1 MSDADNAAFGATV
14 TPSKVRDENAEPDAG
29 LPVAGPERYVVDR
42 ELGQGGQSVVFAAR
56 DTALNRDVALK
67 TARMHGSA
75 AVSFVREARITGQL
89 EHPGIVPVH
98 ELGRTEQGEYYCTQK
113 LVRGRTFRRALEEA
127 TTLEARLALLPH
139 FIDLCH
145 AVAYAHSREVVH
157 RDLKPENVMVG
168 EFGETV
174 VLDWGVAR
182 VLGGAENLPEE
193 LDRIENVKPLQT
205 VRRLAGVTSGS
216 TQQGSVVGTPLYM
229 SPEQARGEIHLID
242 ARSDV
247 WSLGVM
253 LYELLAFVR
262 PFEARDVRS
271 LLLDVGRGHFRSLKD
286 VAPEAPPELAAI
298 VDNALQVERE
308 KRPSDARGLAS
319 QLSDFRAGKR
329 VASYQY
335 TSWELLKRFVLR
347 NRALTAVSI
356 VALISLGISELY
368 AWSLVGQR
376 DASLSD
382 SRARIGAAMMM
393 QAQGAERIG
402 DWNHALTAYEA
413 AAADG
418 APGAQTAAA
427 VFRPW
432 GSALRK
438 LNGVIP
444 VAASGAG
451 AFDVESGFA
460 LLGTPGRGMFS
471 IDDDTNWRLIE
482 GTTELERKPLP
493 AVVAPAGRWWAVK
506 SATVRLTTAEG
517 THVTL
522 AGTEHAV
529 ELAFSTDDGAVLA
542 VASPGTLQLF
552 EAPSGSAVRTLSPAP
567 ESPTA
572 LAVSGVAVAVAGA
585 DGSLRWWGA
594 DPLVHELSEKGG
606 EVTALAF
613 SSDQRLLFAG
623 DDGSE
628 VRVIDTTSGA
638 QLRTLS
644 GHAHRVTALALAPHG
659 QWLASASVDGSVLL
673 WDLGT
678 WKLLARFDPE
688 GDELKAVSFSADG
701 RQLGALDRAGRR
713 FEWKVQGLAE
723 HLPFA
728 SLGEGPVWALAA
740 GSEGAVWA
748 RTPQDLALVGGD
760 GEERWR
766 QAGVKGND
774 VLPVESG
781 LLVGKPGQIDLHSD
795 VDGTVSETSSP
806 CRATVWTFARAPDGE
821 TLWVG
826 CGSEV
831 LALDATTLKPKGSPI
846 RARTAVRRVAISP
859 NGERLAWISEDGSG
873 ALVVLPSQREEEAWS
888 GRQNQAVAF
897 DPKGKVLVTAGEDG
911 VVLRQAQS
919 GVELRKLS
927 LKDLRVRQLGF
938 VLDGSAIWAAG
949 ADGLFLWSLEGG
961 PQIDLPGVHAELS
974 AATPTLDGKGLWL
987 ADVTGKIFL
996 YRFGE

>member
-1 MSDADNAAFGATV
+1 MSDADNAGLGATV
-14 TPSKVRDENAEPDAG
+14 TPPRVRDGNGEPEEA
-29 LPVAGPERYVVDR
+29 LPVAGPERYVVDH

-67 TARMHGSA
+67 TARQNGSA

-98 ELGRTEQGEYYCTQK
+98 ELGRTTQGEYYCTQK
-113 LVRGRTFRRALEEA
+113 LVRGRTFRRALEDA

-145 AVAYAHSREVVH
+145 AVAYAHSRDVVH

-182 VLGGAENLPEE
+182 VLGAPENLPEE
-193 LDRIENVKPLQT
+193 PERIENVKPLQT
-205 VRRLAGVTSGS
+205 VRRLAGVNSGS

-229 SPEQARGEIHLID
+229 SPEQARGEIQLID

-262 PFEARDVRS
+262 PFEARDVRA

-298 VDNALQVERE
+298 VDHALQVERE
-308 KRPSDARGLAS
+308 KRPADARGLAS

-347 NRALTAVSI
+347 NRALTVVS
-356 VALISLGISELY
+356 VAALLALGLSELY

-376 DASLSD
+376 DASLAD
-382 SRARIGAAMMM
+382 SRARIGAAMMSE
-393 QAQGAERIG
+393 AHGAERLG
-402 DWNHALTAYEA
+402 DWNRALASYEA
-413 AAADG
+413 AATDG
-418 APGAQTAAA
+418 AAGARTAAA
-427 VFRPW
+427 MLRPW
-432 GSALRK
+432 GSPMRRLG
-438 LNGVIP
+438 GVVP

-460 LLGTPGRGMFS
+460 LLGSPGRGMFS
-471 IDDDTNWRLIE
+471 IDDDTHWRLIE
-482 GTTELERKPLP
+482 GTTELERQPLP

-506 SATVRLTTAEG
+506 SASVRLTTAEG
-517 THVTL
+517 AHVTL

-529 ELAFSTDDGAVLA
+529 ELAFSTDDGALLA

-552 EAPSGSAVRTLSPAP
+552 EAPSGSVVRTLSPAP

-572 LAVSGVAVAVAGA
+572 LAVSGVAVAIAGA
-585 DGSLRWWGA
+585 DGSLRWWGGEPA
-594 DPLVHELSEKGG
+594 VHELLGVG

-613 SSDQRLLFAG
+613 SADQRLLFAG
-623 DDGSE
+623 DDGSQ
-628 VRVIDTTSGA
+628 VRVIDTSTGTQS
-638 QLRTLS
+638 RTLA
-644 GHAHRVTALALAPHG
+644 GHAHRITALALAPHG
-659 QWLASASVDGSVLL
+659 QWLASASVDGTVLL

-678 WKLLARFDPE
+678 WKLLARFDPR

-701 RQLGALDRAGRR
+701 KQLGALDRTGQR
-713 FEWKVQGLAE
+713 FEWKVEGLAE

-728 SLGEGPVWALAA
+728 SLGSGPVWALAA
-740 GSEGAVWA
+740 GSGGAVWA
-748 RTPQDLALVGGD
+748 RTPQELALVGGE
-760 GEERWR
+760 GEVRWR

-774 VLPVESG
+774 VLPIDG
-781 LLVGKPGQIDLHSD
+781 ALLVGKPGQIDAYSD
-795 VDGTVSETSSP
+795 ADGTVVETAKP
-806 CRATVWTFARAPDGE
+806 CRATVWTFARPPDE
-821 TLWVG
+821 KLLWVG

-831 LALDATTLKPKGSPI
+831 MGLDATSLAPAGAPI
-846 RARTAVRRVAISP
+846 HARTAVRRVAISP
-859 NGERLAWISEDGSG
+859 RGDRLAWISEDGSG
-873 ALVVLPSQREEEAWS
+873 ALVALPSRREEEAWS

-897 DPKGKVLVTAGEDG
+897 DPSGKLLVTAGEEG
-911 VVLRQAQS
+911 VVLRHGQS

-927 LKDLRVRQLGF
+927 LRDLRVRQLGF
-938 VLDGSAIWAAG
+938 ALEGSAIWAAG
-949 ADGLFLWSLEGG
+949 ADGLFVWSAEGG
-961 PQIDLPGVHAELS
+961 PEIEVPGLHGEVS